1 MIFNMKVEDVLKKLS
16 REQLKTLSKQDLIEL
31 LIGEQDI
38 REQLEN
44 LRQQAE
50 EEKILIG
57 ERYVLVKRKMFGAS
71 SEKMPP
77 PKNSSK
83 STSKKNRDN
92 FSKNLR
98 ERYPNIEEREE
109 VISLETP
116 PICSCCQSP
125 MVDSGMT
132 EDSEY
137 LTVEPKKYILV
148 IQKRQK
154 YRCGKCHGEIQTAP
168 ALPRIAPG
176 SSYSDEVILDV
187 SLSKYCDLLPVERYA
202 KIAERLGVKNL
213 PSNSLI
219 GLTHHLSDFV
229 LEAYRKLAAEVKTS
243 RVIKAD
249 ETPHRMLEGDE
260 KSNWYLWGFSSE
272 KASYFEFHDT
282 RSGEVAS
289 EFLKNSDCK
298 FLLSDVFSGY
308 ARAVSDANKY
318 RTENNLELMVNVYCN
333 AHARRKFDEAKHP
346 FQNEATF
353 YLEKY
358 QEIYKLEK
366 ETSNKSPEEII
377 KIRSQMIPLFQSMK
391 EKCAGDLNSC
401 SNRSSLA
408 KAINYFLNNFDEFTK
423 FIITPEIP
431 IDNNSQERALRN
443 PVIGRKTWY
452 GTHSKRG
459 AETAAILFSIM
470 ESCKLS
476 KVNPREYLKN
486 LVQDLHAGKNAY
498 TPKEYADLAKNN

>member
-1 MIFNMKVEDVLKKLS
+1 MIFGMKIEDVLKKLT
-16 REQLKTLSKQDLIEL
+16 RDQLKTLSKQDLIEL
-31 LIGEQDI
+31 LIGEQEI
-38 REQLEN
+38 REQLET

-57 ERYVLVKRKMFGAS
+57 ERYVLVKRKMFGIS
-71 SEKMPP
+71 SEKTPINKKSENKS
-77 PKNSSK
+77 KNKKPRDSFSK
-83 STSKKNRDN
+83 S
-92 FSKNLR
+92 LR

-116 PICSCCQSP
+116 PTCSCCQSL
-125 MVDSGMT
+125 MIDSGMT

-148 IQKRQK
+148 IQKRHK

-168 ALPRIAPG
+168 ALPRIASG

-187 SLSKYCDLLPVERYA
+187 SLSKYCDLLPVERYS

-213 PSNSLI
+213 PPNSLI

-229 LEAYRKLAAEVKTS
+229 LEAYRKLALEVKTS
-243 RVIKAD
+243 QVIKAD

-272 KASYFEFHDT
+272 KASYFEFHNT

-289 EFLKNSDCK
+289 EFLKNSCCR

-318 RTENNLELMVNVYCN
+318 REENNLELMENVYCN

-346 FQNEATF
+346 FKNEATF
-353 YLEKY
+353 YLDKY

-366 ETSNKSPEEII
+366 ESSGKSLEEIV
-377 KIRSQMIPLFQSMK
+377 KLRSQMTPLFESMK
-391 EKCAGDLNSC
+391 EKSSADLNSC

-408 KAINYFLNNFDEFTK
+408 KAINYFLNNYNEFTK
-423 FIITPEIP
+423 FIMNPEIP

-452 GTHSKRG
+452 GTHSIRG
-459 AETAAILFSIM
+459 ADTAAILFSLV

-476 KVNPREYLKN
+476 KVNPREYFKELVKDIHANKKTFTPWEYGQGLK
-486 LVQDLHAGKNAY
+486 K
-498 TPKEYADLAKNN
+498 